1 MRTRRLSRA
10 SWVVASLLVTVLHRD
25 ARADAVGPPP
35 ADCPAG
41 SFGDSCHGGPFCRP
55 STCESDA
62 ACAGGET
69 CQEVKVCVGG
79 VQCGGGIE
87 TLDDPPIPTFVGL
100 CKDDGTCDGEA
111 TCQPLK
117 QCVGAPDPT
126 SGGTGGT
133 SGTAGGTGG
142 SSGGDSAS
150 GTSGGTGTDKRGCA
164 GCSTD
169 GGPGVVALAL
179 LALGQLLRR
188 RRGAPA

>member
-25 ARADAVGPPP
+25 ARADAVGPAPE
-35 ADCPAG
+35 DCPAG
-41 SFGDSCHGGPFCRP
+41 SFGDSCHGGQFCRP

-62 ACAGGET
+62 ACVGGET

-79 VQCGGGIE
+79 IQCGGGIE
-87 TLDDPPIPTFVGL
+87 TADDPPIPTFAGL

-111 TCQPLK
+111 SCQPLK

-126 SGGTGGT
+126 SGGT
-133 SGTAGGTGG
+133 AGGTGGTAG

-150 GTSGGTGTDKRGCA
+150 GTSGDTGSDKRGCA
-164 GCSTD
+164 GCSTA
-169 GGPGVVALAL
+169 GGPGAAALAL
-179 LALGQLLRR
+179 LAFGQLLRR
-188 RRGAPA
+188 RRGARASR